1 MKIWEESI
9 SGTDKDEDA
18 GGEISAKGLN
28 ADGRGEHVCN
38 MTSNHGVESN
48 LEVTGVMCA
57 TVDKDKSGRN
67 SDSLKMTCLEMYIL

>member
-18 GGEISAKGLN
+18 GGRMAAKGLN
-28 ADGRGEHVCN
+28 ADDIGEHVCN

-48 LEVTGVMCA
+48 LEVTGGICA
-57 TVDKDKSGRN
+57 AVDKDKSGRN
-67 SDSLKMTCLEMYIL
+67 SDSLKRTCLEMYIL